1 MQTQC
6 LRYVKFY
13 FSILIQ
19 KKKKKKKK
27 SKREFSGINGDQAK
41 SGFLTSHNL
50 SKDKL
55 RNIIYLLALFS
66 VNEKRLYC

>member
-13 FSILIQ
+13 FSILIP
-19 KKKKKKKK
+19 KKKKKRK

-55 RNIIYLLALFS
+55 RNIIYLLALFC